1 MSDKFHRKISPL
13 TLPVVAR
20 VSPIAEPEHHS
31 TTRGR
36 TRFGATQRPSPAR
49 G

>member
-1 MSDKFHRKISPL
+1 MSEKFHRKISPL
-13 TLPVVAR
+13 TFSVVAR

-36 TRFGATQRPSPAR
+36 TLFGATQGPSSAR

>member
-1 MSDKFHRKISPL
+1 MSEKFHRKISL
-13 TLPVVAR
+13 LISSVSAR

-36 TRFGATQRPSPAR
+36 TRFGATQRPSSAR

>member
-1 MSDKFHRKISPL
+1 MSDKFYRKISLL
-13 TLPVVAR
+13 TLAVIVR